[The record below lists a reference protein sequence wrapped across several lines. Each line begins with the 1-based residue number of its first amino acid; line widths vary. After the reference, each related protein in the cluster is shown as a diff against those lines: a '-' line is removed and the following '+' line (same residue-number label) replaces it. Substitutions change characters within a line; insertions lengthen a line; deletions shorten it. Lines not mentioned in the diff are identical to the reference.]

1 MAFRT
6 QQASICLLFLISVC
20 SHFIRGTVVATAIS
34 IREKCECVEE
44 TGSVQWRKIA
54 DYRIIQRDPLCN
66 KVQIILQMSGKE
78 TCLNPES
85 KQGKKLQ
92 RCWRRIKF
100 NTQRKKVCLQFKK
113 KNGPKKPKRH

>member
-20 SHFIRGTVVATAIS
+20 SHFIRDNRATAIS

-66 KVQIILQMSGKE
+66 KVQIM
-78 TCLNPES
+78 
-85 KQGKKLQ
+85 
-92 RCWRRIKF
+92 IKF